1 MIKKFKN
8 IKISNKCHQIKNR
21 FLLYVFFTVHG
32 PLLSALDLKPLLF
45 INCGLLGSE
54 KFFTIQTTLKY
65 KPQEI
70 LFRVLFTKKE
80 DRLFYSIFCC
90 NFDGKKKRYEILTA
104 LHYKPLQYK
113 PC

>member
-70 LFRVLFTKKE
+70 LFRVLFTKK
-80 DRLFYSIFCC
+80 RQTILFY
-90 NFDGKKKRYEILTA
+90 L
-104 LHYKPLQYK
+104 L
-113 PC
+113 